1 LRRRFA
7 PRNDGERAGHGTI
20 CLPRA
25 NQQMRMTLRSGDLPV
40 GQKTVQPRLQKY
52 SCFVPTQIT
61 SLITPSRPT
70 EGRFAVVTN
79 AGRDAV
85 DAGGAED
92 EGATSGRRSRVVLT
106 PRRRQVCG
114 SISAGDGDKKPD
126 RRGTRRKPL
135 KPLRGECR
143 VIFGVTVVTNSRV
156 FFYTRGCGRIER
168 PAFPAPSDVSAGGNQ
183 SKTRALGAARSRD
196 FVCNC

>member
-1 LRRRFA
+1 MVPRGGMDCFVAFA

-79 AGRDAV
+79 AGWDAV

-92 EGATSGRRSRVVLT
+92 EGAASGRRSRVVLT
-106 PRRRQVCG
+106 PRRWCQVGG
-114 SISAGDGDKKPD
+114 SNSAGDGGKKA
-126 RRGTRRKPL
+126 RLT
-135 KPLRGECR
+135 GE
-143 VIFGVTVVTNSRV
+143 
-156 FFYTRGCGRIER
+156 
-168 PAFPAPSDVSAGGNQ
+168 SAI
-183 SKTRALGAARSRD
+183 
-196 FVCNC
+196 